1 MPGPA
6 GVIVQQIMD
15 LRPLR
20 RHRDFRALFA
30 AQFVSFLGTMVT
42 YVALPYQMFHLT
54 GSSLKVGLLGLAE
67 LLPLLVTAFLGGAL
81 ADTVDRRR
89 LILATE
95 VGLALGSGALALAA
109 LGQPPAWTLYI
120 VAAWMSALNGLQ
132 RPSLEALA
140 PRLVDPDEIPAM
152 ASLVAFRGSVGMI
165 AGPALGGALIAATG
179 LASAYLFDVLTYVFS
194 FFAIRAIRAALPREE
209 SGEGPSLRSVLDG
222 FRYARSRQ
230 ELIGT
235 YVVDFVAMVFGMPLA
250 LFPAI
255 AAALGGPRALGFL
268 YAMPAVG
275 ALLASLTS
283 RWTPRVHR
291 HGLAVMLAATVWGL
305 AIVGFGFSA
314 RLVPAVLFLALAG
327 GADAVSGMFRMTLWN
342 QTIPDSFRG
351 RLAGIEM
358 ISYMSGPLLG
368 NVEAGLIAAAFS
380 VKVSVISGGVL
391 CVIGVLLCALL
402 LPRFVA
408 YDARNIPAA
417 APVFQSGAGS
427 EP

>member
-1 MPGPA
+1 
-6 GVIVQQIMD
+6 MD

-109 LGQPPAWTLYI
+109 LGKPPVWALYA

-132 RPSLEALA
+132 RPSLEALS
-140 PRLVDPDEIPAM
+140 PRLVDADEMPAM
-152 ASLVAFRGSVGMI
+152 ASLSAFRGSVGMI
-165 AGPALGGALIAATG
+165 AGPALGGALIAAAG
-179 LASAYLFDVLTYVFS
+179 LGSAYLFDVLTYAFS
-194 FFAIRAIRAALPREE
+194 FLAIRAIRAELPKGSEE
-209 SGEGPSLRSVLDG
+209 APSLRGVLDG
-222 FRYARSRQ
+222 FRYARGRQ

-235 YVVDFVAMVFGMPLA
+235 YAVDFVAMVFGMPLA

-255 AAALGGPRALGFL
+255 AAALGGPKALGLL
-268 YAMPAVG
+268 YATPAVG
-275 ALLASLTS
+275 ALVASLTS

-305 AIVGFGFSA
+305 AIVGFGLA
-314 RLVPAVLFLALAG
+314 GHLALAVFFLALAG
-327 GADAVSGMFRMTLWN
+327 GADAVSGIFRMTLWN

-368 NVEAGLIAAAFS
+368 NVEAGLVAAAFN

-402 LPRFVA
+402 LPRFVS
-408 YDARNIPAA
+408 YDARTWKTGPTPEAEI
-417 APVFQSGAGS
+417 
-427 EP
+427 E